1 MLEHTFLVWTNVYQ
15 FFTMIRLWRAVC
27 RLGGYDKVCFVFP
40 WTYVFKWS
48 YQFHMHY
55 ALIWITIVFCLV
67 KLILLEQLSMPR
79 VAWIDGCI
87 SSSLDIKKYSHSIGN
102 ESNSNM
108 LEYILVIIFSGC
120 NLLQD
125 LFWKI
130 LWPSLLY
137 ASLNI

>member
-67 KLILLEQLSMPR
+67 KLILLEQSSMPR

-125 LFWKI
+125 LCWKI

>member
-40 WTYVFKWS
+40 WTYLFKWS

-55 ALIWITIVFCLV
+55 ALIWITFVFCLV
-67 KLILLEQLSMPR
+67 KLILLEQSSMPR

-125 LFWKI
+125 LCWKI

>member
-15 FFTMIRLWRAVC
+15 FFIMLRLWRAVC

-55 ALIWITIVFCLV
+55 ALIWIIIIIFFCLV
-67 KLILLEQLSMPR
+67 KLILPEQLSMPR

-102 ESNSNM
+102 ESNSNV
-108 LEYILVIIFSGC
+108 LSTFWWLYFLGAICYRTYVGKFSDPPC
-120 NLLQD
+120 YMHL
-125 LFWKI
+125 
-130 LWPSLLY
+130 
-137 ASLNI
+137 